1 MITQAAM
8 IVAACF
14 FAGAQPAPSP
24 GAGKPVIVWRVA
36 ESRVGRGFGFVEIQ
50 NLPPAS
56 LAESSRWT
64 PEQWQRAFTV
74 SVETGNVV
82 DIIEIPAMAGSYQVA
97 GNVLRFTP
105 QFPFEPG
112 VSYDAVLR
120 LARLP
125 GFQSDE
131 ASVSSVH
138 RMPKPKLAPTT
149 VVSAVFPSADV
160 LPENLLKFYIHFSAP
175 MSGGHIYEHIR
186 LLNESGKPVELPF
199 LEIDEELWNP
209 DMTRLTLFID
219 PGRIKR
225 GVQPLEEIGPTLETG
240 KGFTLVIDRAWL
252 DASSQPLKSDFKKP
266 FRVTAPVREALDPA
280 KWKLVEPG
288 AGSRTPLT
296 VDFHQP
302 MDHALTQ
309 RALRIA
315 DPAGQPVAGEVS
327 LSDNERRWT
336 FSPNTEWISGVHTLL
351 IHSTLEDLSGN
362 NIGKPFEVDLF
373 EGVQRRI
380 TNAIV
385 SVPFTVR

>member
-1 MITQAAM
+1 
-8 IVAACF
+8 
-14 FAGAQPAPSP
+14 
-24 GAGKPVIVWRVA
+24 
-36 ESRVGRGFGFVEIQ
+36 
-50 NLPPAS
+50 
-56 LAESSRWT
+56 
-64 PEQWQRAFTV
+64 
-74 SVETGNVV
+74 
-82 DIIEIPAMAGSYQVA
+82 
-97 GNVLRFTP
+97 
-105 QFPFEPG
+105 
-112 VSYDAVLR
+112 
-120 LARLP
+120 
-125 GFQSDE
+125 
-131 ASVSSVH
+131 
-138 RMPKPKLAPTT
+138 
-149 VVSAVFPSADV
+149 
-160 LPENLLKFYIHFSAP
+160 
-175 MSGGHIYEHIR
+175 